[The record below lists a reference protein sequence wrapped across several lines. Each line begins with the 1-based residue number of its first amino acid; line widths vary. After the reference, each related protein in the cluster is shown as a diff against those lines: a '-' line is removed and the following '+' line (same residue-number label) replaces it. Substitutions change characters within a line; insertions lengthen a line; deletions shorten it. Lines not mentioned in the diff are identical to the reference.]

1 MTDTDTDAVRVG
13 RAARG
18 RWRLTVVV
26 VVLWVEE
33 GDRSRHSPSIE
44 AANITMLVT
53 MVTSRLSSTL
63 EYSGGGGGG

>member
-18 RWRLTVVV
+18 RWRLTVV

-63 EYSGGGGGG
+63 EYRGGG

>member
-1 MTDTDTDAVRVG
+1 MTDTDAVRVG

-18 RWRLTVVV
+18 KWTLTV

-53 MVTSRLSSTL
+53 MATSRLSSTL
-63 EYSGGGGGG
+63 EYRGGGGA

>member
-13 RAARG
+13 RAASG
-18 RWRLTVVV
+18 RWRLTVV

-63 EYSGGGGGG
+63 EYRGGGG

>member
-18 RWRLTVVV
+18 RWRLTVV

-63 EYSGGGGGG
+63 EYRGGGG